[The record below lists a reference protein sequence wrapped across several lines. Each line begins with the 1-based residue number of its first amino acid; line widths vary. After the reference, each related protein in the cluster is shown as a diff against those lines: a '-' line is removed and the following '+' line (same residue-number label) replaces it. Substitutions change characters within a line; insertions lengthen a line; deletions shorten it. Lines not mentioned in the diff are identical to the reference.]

1 VSARQLLSSL
11 VALGVALSSPV
22 ARAAP
27 IPLSA
32 IPLTDETTPK
42 APGKQR
48 ITDVRKVDDA
58 FVTALD
64 SPVCI
69 SEFDLKHSIFEGGG
83 SQVQTDVGALAI
95 ERLVAA
101 RESFLERLVIDPK
114 AGLPQAMVLRRARI
128 ALLQI
133 EAAPVPIYAYRTQ
146 TAVHIIAPRGF
157 ESPADAFGSHGAGR
171 EACGY
176 IELALPVT
184 GGVSRGTGQP
194 TRKMTDRERWAV
206 TYDDAGEA
214 EKLRFPSGHS
224 SAAIEWAINAS
235 LSKVSRDPEP
245 LLSVLLTLPS
255 PDAAATSQ

>member
-11 VALGVALSSPV
+11 VALGVALTSLV

-27 IPLSA
+27 VPLSA
-32 IPLTDETTPK
+32 IPLTDEMTPK

-58 FVTALD
+58 FITALD
-64 SPVCI
+64 RPVCV
-69 SEFDLKHSIFEGGG
+69 SEFDLKHSIFESGG
-83 SQVQTDVGALAI
+83 SQVQTDAGALAI

-101 RESFLERLVIDPK
+101 PESFLERLVIDPK
-114 AGLPQAMVLRRARI
+114 SILPDAKVLRRARV

-133 EAAPVPIYAYRTQ
+133 ETAPVPVYAYRTHA
-146 TAVHIIAPRGF
+146 AVHIIVPQGF

-184 GGVSRGTGQP
+184 GGVSGGTGQP
-194 TRKMTDRERWAV
+194 TRKMTDAERWAV
-206 TYDDAGEA
+206 TYDDVGEA
-214 EKLRFPSGHS
+214 EKVRFPRGRS
-224 SAAIEWAINAS
+224 SAAPQWAINAS

-245 LLSVLLTLPS
+245 ILSVLVTLPV
-255 PDAAATSQ
+255 PDAPATSQ